1 MGVFPRNAHTAGRY
15 MIGVHVNSFL
25 VFDSNLRNSIE
36 LQADRKSF
44 IGQNY
49 DAERFPS
56 RRR

>member
-1 MGVFPRNAHTAGRY
+1 